1 MPKGG
6 KRQKGGAVSEYVDD
20 PMKVVKN
27 VIKHAI
33 VQFNT
38 PKEYLDKIGFTIKIN
53 DDNKDTIKNL
63 LAQDADGE
71 MIRTLAFYKFVDEQ
85 VETLMGKNPVAQ
97 ETDQQAEAHLDGNGS
112 DQEEG
117 GEEGGGWG
125 KKPMKKKGKAK
136 EPKKQPKKAKE
147 PKKKAT
153 ASRRQPQ
160 RATKRG
166 GWAEYDG
173 GKDFMNVA
181 DTSGLEPSPDP
192 FQQVGPAVD
201 SKLVESAAPFSA
213 GASITSALSDM
224 TSSVRTSF
232 APNIV

>member
-6 KRQKGGAVSEYVDD
+6 KRQKGGAVSDSVED

-38 PKEYLDKIGFTIKIN
+38 PKEYLDKIGFKITE
-53 DDNKDTIKNL
+53 DKKGDVKNLL

-85 VETLMGKNPVAQ
+85 VEKLMGNNAIAQ
-97 ETDQQAEAHLDGNGS
+97 ETVQQV
-112 DQEEG
+112 EESAANREQ
-117 GEEGGGWG
+117 GENDDELGGGWG
-125 KKPMKKKGKAK
+125 KKPMKKGKAK

-181 DTSGLEPSPDP
+181 DTTGLVPSPDP